1 LTARKGATFVK
12 FLQIAVWGE
21 DSLYALIVIIISFL
35 IGAIMMLL
43 SGANPLI
50 AYSALLQ
57 SAFGS
62 VQSLSETMA
71 KACPLLLA
79 GLGTVVAYRCKFW
92 NIGSEGQICI
102 GGIVATLIGTLPLH
116 VPSVIHI
123 LFVFLASFLG
133 GGLYALIPGFLK
145 AKFRINEVIVT
156 MMLNYIAI
164 HLVSFL
170 VHGPMKDSQSYLP
183 VSMRLQE
190 TATLPILI
198 PTTRFHLGIVIA
210 LVSAIL
216 VHLLIWRT
224 VLGFRIRAVGEN
236 ERAARLGG
244 IDPIAVVLWAALI
257 SGGLS
262 GLAGSLEITGIQHR
276 LIEGFSPGYGYLAI
290 AVALIGNLKPMGV
303 VFSSV
308 LFGALLSG
316 ANAMQ
321 SAANVPASIIF
332 VIEGLIIMAISAR
345 LFVRRRSA

>member
-1 LTARKGATFVK
+1 MTATRGTTLAKL
-12 FLQIAVWGE
+12 LQIVFLGK
-21 DSLYALIVIIISFL
+21 DYIYILIVIILSFL
-35 IGAIMMLL
+35 IGAVMMVF

-62 VQSLSETMA
+62 VHSLSETMA
-71 KACPLLLA
+71 KTCPLLLA

-92 NIGSEGQICI
+92 NIGSEGQIYI
-102 GGIVATLIGTLPLH
+102 GGIVAALIGTLPLY

-123 LFVFLASFLG
+123 LFIFLASFLG

-156 MMLNYIAI
+156 MMLNYISI

-170 VHGPMKDSQSYLP
+170 LHGPMRDPQSYLP
-183 VSMRLQE
+183 ISKRLQE

-198 PTTRFHLGIVIA
+198 PTTRFHLGIVVA
-210 LVSAIL
+210 LALAIL
-216 VHLLIWRT
+216 VHLLIWKSI
-224 VLGFRIRAVGEN
+224 LGFRIRAVGEN
-236 ERAARLGG
+236 ERAARVGG
-244 IDPIAVVLWAALI
+244 INPMTVLLWAALI

-262 GLAGSLEITGIQHR
+262 GFAGSLEIIGIQRR

-321 SAANVPASIIF
+321 SIANVPASIIY

-345 LFVRRRSA
+345 LFARWRLV

>member
-1 LTARKGATFVK
+1 MAKL
-12 FLQIAVWGE
+12 LQIVFLGK
-21 DSLYALIVIIISFL
+21 DYIYILIVIILSFL
-35 IGAIMMLL
+35 IGAVMMVF

-62 VQSLSETMA
+62 VHSLSETMA
-71 KACPLLLA
+71 KTCPLLLA

-92 NIGSEGQICI
+92 NIGSEGQIYI
-102 GGIVATLIGTLPLH
+102 GGIVAALIGTLPLY

-123 LFVFLASFLG
+123 LFIFLASFLG

-156 MMLNYIAI
+156 MMLNYISI

-170 VHGPMKDSQSYLP
+170 LHGPMRDPQSYLP
-183 VSMRLQE
+183 ISKRLQE

-198 PTTRFHLGIVIA
+198 PTTRFHLGIVVA
-210 LVSAIL
+210 LALAIL
-216 VHLLIWRT
+216 VHLLIWKSI
-224 VLGFRIRAVGEN
+224 LGFRIRAVGEN
-236 ERAARLGG
+236 ERAARVGG
-244 IDPIAVVLWAALI
+244 INPMTVLLWAALI

-262 GLAGSLEITGIQHR
+262 GFAGSLEIIGIQRR

-321 SAANVPASIIF
+321 SIANVPASIIY

-345 LFVRRRSA
+345 LFARWRLV

>member
-1 LTARKGATFVK
+1 LTATRGTTLAKL
-12 FLQIAVWGE
+12 LQIVFLGK
-21 DSLYALIVIIISFL
+21 DYIYILIVIILSFL
-35 IGAIMMLL
+35 IGAVMMVF

-62 VQSLSETMA
+62 VHSLSETMA
-71 KACPLLLA
+71 KTCPLLLA

-92 NIGSEGQICI
+92 NIGSEGQIYI
-102 GGIVATLIGTLPLH
+102 GGIVAALIGTLPLY

-123 LFVFLASFLG
+123 LFIFLASFLG

-156 MMLNYIAI
+156 MMLNYISI

-170 VHGPMKDSQSYLP
+170 LHGPMRDPQSYLP
-183 VSMRLQE
+183 ISKRLQE

-198 PTTRFHLGIVIA
+198 PPTRFHLGIVVA
-210 LVSAIL
+210 LALAIL
-216 VHLLIWRT
+216 VHLLIWKSI
-224 VLGFRIRAVGEN
+224 LGFRIRAVGEN
-236 ERAARLGG
+236 ERAARVGG
-244 IDPIAVVLWAALI
+244 INPMTVLLWAALI

-262 GLAGSLEITGIQHR
+262 GFAGSLEIIGIQRR

-308 LFGALLSG
+308 LFLLH
-316 ANAMQ
+316 
-321 SAANVPASIIF
+321 NVK
-332 VIEGLIIMAISAR
+332 
-345 LFVRRRSA
+345 